1 MEKIWRCAGRRIID
15 GEPGWM
21 GPTAPPVAPPP
32 LAWQVVAVRLAFG
45 DCEIDVRTRELLRA
59 DERVAVEPQVFD
71 VLAYLLEHRDRLVP
85 KTELLDE
92 IWGDRF
98 VSESALTSRI
108 KSARRAVGDTGRE
121 QRVIRT
127 IHGRGFRFIADVE
140 TEDELTGRPSAAR
153 LLQSAASDAATH
165 DMAKAIASRLQD
177 GNGIAVELTGGSS
190 ARRGHVIDDV
200 YETCAAVGHLVGR
213 GSGSGAG
220 LRPFGC
226 VIDAIDEL
234 SQRSPE
240 LLDGLPVSCRDEL
253 ETVLGGQQPSIRSRL
268 FLGVRE
274 LLVAAAEQ
282 RPTLLVVDEVH
293 YADPDTIALLH
304 HCVRL
309 AHRRALAIVA
319 AHGPG
324 LDLGERYEHV
334 ELAASPEDDHDAA
347 VMVSSLPPE
356 LAKVL
361 RIVALEGSSFDA
373 ALFRVSADSDADRLL
388 DQALAA
394 GVVEP
399 VASTGGFRFRE
410 PGAADDLVATLAPH
424 RRTQLHRELADRLIA
439 NDGRPARVAHHL
451 LAAHEPKAA
460 LPHALA
466 AVREADAAKQYQEVL
481 RLTAA
486 VLAQASGDDRRE
498 LLTRRAAALAGT
510 GDATAIQ
517 VYREAL
523 ALTEP
528 GDAVE
533 LRAGL
538 ARAAMFSGDLDTAA
552 DALESIAGDD
562 AERPVVLLVRAM
574 LAYFRGDLDGA
585 DELLARA
592 RPTTMAADAADRV
605 LDVISLQGLIA
616 HNRGEWFDRLRRELL
631 ATRDSTDLA
640 MTIFDSHLCIA
651 EYLLYGPT
659 PYAEVIGLA
668 ADLRQ
673 NAERSG
679 AKRAIAFAV
688 CVSGEAKLLA
698 GDLDGA
704 RQDLEESVGLHRE
717 LGADAGTAHSLQR
730 LAEVEVAS
738 GHPTEA
744 NALLREAAVVA
755 RWSPISPHLLQRI
768 YGTLIA
774 AAPDRDAALAA
785 VDEAAVV
792 LDAPSAC
799 EFCQVMVEVPATIA
813 CADAGRLEDAYRH
826 LERANWSAT
835 FWEGTAWRAAIA
847 EAEAAIAIAEGRLS
861 NADELLAQAAVL
873 FDQAGQPLDA
883 ARCREAVHDVR
894 S

>member
-1 MEKIWRCAGRRIID
+1 MPRF
-15 GEPGWM
+15 PF
-21 GPTAPPVAPPP
+21 P
-32 LAWQVVAVRLAFG
+32 WQVGVVRLAFA
-45 DCEIDVRTRELLRA
+45 DCEIDVGARELFRA

-71 VLAYLLEHRDRLVP
+71 VLTYLLEHRDRVVL

-127 IHGRGFRFIADVE
+127 IHGRGFRFVADVGAAGG
-140 TEDELTGRPSAAR
+140 LTGSPAATALLPSV
-153 LLQSAASDAATH
+153 ASDGAPHGVAT
-165 DMAKAIASRLQD
+165 AIASRLHD
-177 GNGIAVELTGGSS
+177 GSGIAVELTGGSS
-190 ARRGHVIDDV
+190 ARRRHVLDDI
-200 YETCAAVGHLVGR
+200 YEASADKGHLVGR

-240 LLDGLPVSCRDEL
+240 LLDGLPSGCRDEL
-253 ETVLGGQQPSIRSRL
+253 ATVFGGRQPSIRSRL

-274 LLVAAAEQ
+274 LLVSAVEQ
-282 RPTLLVVDEVH
+282 RPTLLVVDELQ
-293 YADPDTIALLH
+293 YADPDTIELLH
-304 HCVRL
+304 QCARL
-309 AHRRALAIVA
+309 APRRALAVVA
-319 AHGPG
+319 AHNDGME
-324 LDLGERYEHV
+324 LGTRYERV
-334 ELAASPEDDHDAA
+334 ELVASPEEHHDAA
-347 VMVSSLPPE
+347 AALSSLPPD

-361 RIVALEGSSFDA
+361 RMVALEGSSFDV
-373 ALFRVSADSDADRLL
+373 ALFRASVDADADRLL

-394 GVVEP
+394 GIIEP
-399 VASTGGFRFRE
+399 AGSSADFRFRS

-424 RRTQLHRELADRLIA
+424 RRAQLHRELADRLIVH
-439 NDGRPARVAHHL
+439 DGRPARIAHHL
-451 LAAHEPKAA
+451 LAAHATDAA

-466 AVREADAAKQYQEVL
+466 AAREADAARQYPEVL
-481 RLTAA
+481 RWTAA
-486 VLAQASGDDRRE
+486 VLAEASGQDRRD
-498 LLTRRAAALAGT
+498 LLTLRAAALAGT

-523 ALTEP
+523 SLTEP

-538 ARAAMFSGDLDTAA
+538 ARAAMFAGDLETAA
-552 DALESIAGDD
+552 DALDSIRDED
-562 AERPVVLLVRAM
+562 AERPVVLLARAM

-585 DELLARA
+585 DGLLEGARS
-592 RPTTMAADAADRV
+592 AALASDSADRV
-605 LDVISLQGLIA
+605 VDVISLQGLIA

-640 MTIFDSHLCIA
+640 MTIFDSHLCVA

-659 PYAEVIGLA
+659 PYAEVVGLA

-679 AKRAIAFAV
+679 AKRAVAFAV

-698 GDLDGA
+698 GDLNGA
-704 RQDLEESVGLHRE
+704 RQDLEESVRLHRD

-738 GHPTEA
+738 GCPAEA
-744 NALLREAAVVA
+744 NKLLRDAAVVA
-755 RWSPISPHLLQRI
+755 RWSPISQHLLQRI
-768 YGTLIA
+768 YGTLIT
-774 AAPDRDAALAA
+774 AAPDRDRALAA
-785 VDEAAVV
+785 VDEASVV

-813 CADAGRLEDAYRH
+813 CADAGRLEDAHRH
-826 LERANWSAT
+826 LDRARWSASY
-835 FWEGTAWRAAIA
+835 WEGTAWRAAIA
-847 EAEAAIAIAEGRLS
+847 EAEAAIADAEGRMS
-861 NADELLAQAAVL
+861 DADGHLAKAAEL

-883 ARCREAVHDVR
+883 ARCREAANDVR
-894 S
+894 N